1 MIILDEINNEKLE
14 RKFRPKFFKDT
25 IYFIN
30 IVNTEDKLGVVT
42 YKFPNTNIWQP
53 FCDYKTTKISYKA
66 KTYGE
71 LKQIQPINDIVDV
84 RGKFYNTF
92 DTPVEV
98 NFEPISI
105 IFDLHKEGKNNILER
120 KSYYMITDV
129 QELERT
135 FNSNILPCEII
146 SFDEIANSD
155 KLVDEGLKHIIQ
167 TYYKL
172 DT

>member
-1 MIILDEINNEKLE
+1 MIILDELNNEKLE

-25 IYFIN
+25 IYLIN
-30 IVNTEDKLGVVT
+30 IVNTEGKLGVVN
-42 YKFPNTNIWQP
+42 YKFPNSSVWQP
-53 FCDYKTTKISYKA
+53 FCESKTIKVSCKI

-71 LKQIQPINDIVDV
+71 LKQLKPINDIIDV

-98 NFEPISI
+98 NLNPISI
-105 IFDLHKEGKNNILER
+105 LFDLYQEGKSNVIER

-135 FNSNILPCEII
+135 FNSNILPCEIVGI
-146 SFDEIANSD
+146 DDINTTEKSI
-155 KLVDEGLKHIIQ
+155 DEGLKYI
-167 TYYKL
+167 L
-172 DT
+172 NNL

>member
-1 MIILDEINNEKLE
+1 MIILDELNNEKLE

-25 IYFIN
+25 IYLVN

-53 FCDYKTTKISYKA
+53 FCESKTIKIACKA

-71 LKQIQPINDIVDV
+71 LKQLKPINDITEV

-92 DTPVEV
+92 DTPVEI
-98 NFEPISI
+98 NLNPISI
-105 IFDLHKEGKNNILER
+105 IFDVYQDGKANIIER

-135 FNSNILPCEII
+135 FNSNILPCDII
-146 SFDEIANSD
+146 GINDINNND
-155 KLVDEGLKHIIQ
+155 KVIDEGLKYIVNN
-167 TYYKL
+167 L
-172 DT
+172 